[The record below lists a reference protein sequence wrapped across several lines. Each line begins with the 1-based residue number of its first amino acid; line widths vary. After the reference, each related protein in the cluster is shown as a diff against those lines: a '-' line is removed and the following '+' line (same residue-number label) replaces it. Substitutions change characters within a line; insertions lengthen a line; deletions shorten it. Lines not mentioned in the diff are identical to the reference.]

1 MENSNS
7 PGVERVVTDAADLNG
22 LSVYLKETGETFP
35 PPHTLAKFSLFLV
48 RTKGFVPFFL

>member
-35 PPHTLAKFSLFLV
+35 PSPYVS
-48 RTKGFVPFFL
+48 

>member
-35 PPHTLAKFSLFLV
+35 HPHTLAKFSLFRV